1 MRFSRGSA
9 AAEEVWVAVVAATV
23 VAVGEEAAAQVMTL
37 LAQAYLEATAEATAA
52 VAAQGIKLESAH
64 HLIVHL
70 PVAQAGTL
78 SRMALTAA
86 LVMGS

>member
-1 MRFSRGSA
+1 M
-9 AAEEVWVAVVAATV
+9 AV
-23 VAVGEEAAAQVMTL
+23 AAQVMTL

-70 PVAQAGTL
+70 PVAQAETL
-78 SRMALTAA
+78 GRMALTAA